1 MPNYWD
7 DELSVLSTENVNFA
21 VNTAG
26 LGSRFMAVFI
36 DLVIQLLVL
45 LGLSILAAQYSD
57 IVTTTFGSES
67 WFLSF
72 MKAFFIFVSFVILYA
87 YFFFFE
93 WLWHG
98 LTPGKR
104 LVGLRVLQANGLPA
118 TFWQVLVRN
127 VLRIADFLPFFYGMG
142 AFAVII
148 NDQNRRIGDQVAG
161 TVVARERREEAASKV
176 LDIASAAEAFLADSK
191 RLAAPNVSIEQTAT
205 TRLIASSESNTQTQ
219 SVALRVR
226 IPEEQYEMVR
236 DFLLRRHT
244 LQPAARTRLGNLLSR
259 RIAILMDEA
268 IPPEEQSESYLEY
281 VAKHYEL

>member
-36 DLVIQLLVL
+36 DLVIQLLL
-45 LGLSILAAQYSD
+45 MLGVSILSAYYMD
-57 IVTTTFGSES
+57 FLTTTFGSKT
-67 WFLSF
+67 WFTSF
-72 MKAFFIFVSFVILYA
+72 MTSILIFLFFIILYA

-98 LTPGKR
+98 LTPGKK

-127 VLRIADFLPFFYGMG
+127 VLRIADFLPFFYGAG
-142 AFAVII
+142 ALAVII

-176 LDIASAAEAFLADSK
+176 LDIATAAEAFLADSK
-191 RLAAPNVSIEQTAT
+191 RLATPEPLAVQSTGPRLAAEPKTQTA
-205 TRLIASSESNTQTQ
+205 
-219 SVALRVR
+219 SVAFRVR

-236 DFLLRRHT
+236 DFLLRRDT
-244 LQPAARTRLGNLLSR
+244 LQPSARARLANLLSH
-259 RIAILMDEA
+259 RIATLMDEPVPLEA
-268 IPPEEQSESYLEY
+268 QSESYLEY
-281 VAKHYEL
+281 VARHYEM

>member
-36 DLVIQLLVL
+36 DLVIQLLL
-45 LGLSILAAQYSD
+45 MLGVSILSAQYAD
-57 IVTTTFGSES
+57 IVTTTLGAHS
-67 WFLSF
+67 WFSSF
-72 MKAFFIFVSFVILYA
+72 MTAFIIFVFFIILYA

-127 VLRIADFLPFFYGMG
+127 VLRIADFLPFFYGAG
-142 AFAVII
+142 ALAVII

-161 TVVARERREEAASKV
+161 TVVARERREEAANKV

-191 RLAAPNVSIEQTAT
+191 RLGAHDSPIEQTANT
-205 TRLIASSESNTQTQ
+205 KLIASSESNTQTQ

-236 DFLLRRHT
+236 DFLLRRDT
-244 LQPAARTRLGNLLSR
+244 LQPAARTRLSNLLSR
-259 RIAILMDEA
+259 RIAILMDEP
-268 IPPEEQSESYLEY
+268 IPPEVQSESYLKY
-281 VAKHYEL
+281 VAKHYEM

>member
-7 DELSVLSTENVNFA
+7 DELSVLSTENVSFA

-36 DLVIQLLVL
+36 DLVIQLLL
-45 LGLSILAAQYSD
+45 MLGVAILSAQYAD
-57 IVTTTFGSES
+57 ILTTTFGAHS
-67 WFLSF
+67 WFSSF
-72 MKAFFIFVSFVILYA
+72 MTAFIIFLFFVILYA

-127 VLRIADFLPFFYGMG
+127 VLRIADFLPFFYGAG
-142 AFAVII
+142 ALAVII

-176 LDIASAAEAFLADSK
+176 LDITSAAEAFLADSK
-191 RLAAPNVSIEQTAT
+191 RLAANDTSTEQTAT

-281 VAKHYEL
+281 VAKHYEI

>member
-7 DELSVLSTENVNFA
+7 DELSVLSTENVTFA

-36 DLVIQLLVL
+36 DLIIQLLLMLGVSL
-45 LGLSILAAQYSD
+45 LSAYYMDFL
-57 IVTTTFGSES
+57 TTTLGSQS
-67 WFLSF
+67 WFSSF
-72 MKAFFIFVSFVILYA
+72 MTAIMIFLFFLILYA

-118 TFWQVLVRN
+118 TFWQILVRN
-127 VLRIADFLPFFYGMG
+127 VLRIADFLPFFYGAG
-142 AFAVII
+142 ALAVII

-191 RLAAPNVSIEQTAT
+191 RLAAPDVLSEQTK
-205 TRLIASSESNTQTQ
+205 LVASSESNTQTQ
-219 SVALRVR
+219 SVAVRVR
-226 IPEEQYEMVR
+226 VPEEQYEMVR

-244 LQPAARTRLGNLLSR
+244 LQPSARARLANLLSR
-259 RIAILMDEA
+259 RIAILMNEP
-268 IPPEEQSESYLEY
+268 IPPETQSESYLEY
-281 VAKHYEL
+281 VARHYEM

>member
-7 DELSVLSTENVNFA
+7 DELSVLSTENVHFA

-36 DLVIQLLVL
+36 DLVIQLLLVL
-45 LGLSILAAQYSD
+45 GVSLISAQYIDMLTSM
-57 IVTTTFGSES
+57 FGSES
-67 WFLSF
+67 WFSSFLS
-72 MKAFFIFVSFVILYA
+72 AFIILLFFLILYA

-104 LVGLRVLQANGLPA
+104 IVGLRVLQANGLPA
-118 TFWQVLVRN
+118 TFWQILVRN
-127 VLRIADFLPFFYGMG
+127 VLRIADFLPFFYGAG
-142 AFAVII
+142 ALAVII
-148 NDQNRRIGDQVAG
+148 NNQNQRIGDQVAG

-176 LDIASAAEAFLADSK
+176 LDITSAAEAFLADSK
-191 RLAAPNVSIEQTAT
+191 RLAAYDTPMEQTAAAKLVAT
-205 TRLIASSESNTQTQ
+205 PASDSQTQ

-226 IPEEQYEMVR
+226 IPEEQYELVR

-244 LQPAARTRLGNLLSR
+244 LQPAARTRLGNLLSL
-259 RIAILMDEA
+259 RIANLMGEPIPSEA
-268 IPPEEQSESYLEY
+268 QSESYLEY
-281 VAKHYEL
+281 VAKHYEM

>member
-36 DLVIQLLVL
+36 DLVIQLLL
-45 LGLSILAAQYSD
+45 MLGISIITAQYAD
-57 IVTTTFGSES
+57 LITTTFGSHS
-67 WFLSF
+67 WFSSF
-72 MKAFFIFVSFVILYA
+72 VTAFIIFLFFIILYA

-98 LTPGKR
+98 LTPGKK

-127 VLRIADFLPFFYGMG
+127 VLRIADFLPFFYGAG
-142 AFAVII
+142 ALAVII
-148 NDQNRRIGDQVAG
+148 NDQNRRIGDQIAG

-176 LDIASAAEAFLADSK
+176 LDIATAADAFLADSK
-191 RLAAPNVSIEQTAT
+191 RLAIPELLTEQPINSQ
-205 TRLIASSESNTQTQ
+205 LIASSESNTQTQ
-219 SVALRVR
+219 SVALHVRV
-226 IPEEQYEMVR
+226 PEEQYEIVR
-236 DFLLRRHT
+236 DFLLRRDT
-244 LQPAARTRLGNLLSR
+244 LQPAARARLANLLAR
-259 RIAILMDEA
+259 RIAILMNEPV
-268 IPPEEQSESYLEY
+268 PPEVQSESYLEY
-281 VAKHYEL
+281 VAKHYEM

>member
-7 DELSVLSTENVNFA
+7 DELSVLSTENVHFA

-36 DLVIQLLVL
+36 DLVIQLLLMLGVSL
-45 LGLSILAAQYSD
+45 LSAYYMEFL
-57 IVTTTFGSES
+57 TTTFGSQS
-67 WFLSF
+67 WFSSF
-72 MKAFFIFVSFVILYA
+72 MTAIMIFLFFVILYA

-127 VLRIADFLPFFYGMG
+127 VLRIADFLPFFYGAG
-142 AFAVII
+142 ALAVII
-148 NDQNRRIGDQVAG
+148 NDQNRRIGDQIAG

-191 RLAAPNVSIEQTAT
+191 RLAAPELLAEQTANS
-205 TRLIASSESNTQTQ
+205 RLIASSESNTQTQ

-244 LQPAARTRLGNLLSR
+244 LQPSARARLGNLLSH
-259 RIAILMDEA
+259 RIATLMDEPV
-268 IPPEEQSESYLEY
+268 PPEAQSESYLEY
-281 VAKHYEL
+281 VAKHYEM